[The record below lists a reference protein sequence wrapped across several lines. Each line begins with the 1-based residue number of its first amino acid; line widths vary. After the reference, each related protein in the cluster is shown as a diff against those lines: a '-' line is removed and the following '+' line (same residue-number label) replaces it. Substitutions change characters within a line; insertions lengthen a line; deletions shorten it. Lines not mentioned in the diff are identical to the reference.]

1 MFETLPEKL
10 GLLKC
15 PYQHGYRLVSGTSAC
30 FSSSLIN
37 TGSVSQMWFG

>member
-1 MFETLPEKL
+1 MFKTLPEKL

-30 FSSSLIN
+30 LSSSLTN
-37 TGSVSQMWFG
+37 TDSVSQIRFG